1 MRISIVLGPF
11 KPPPP
16 APSGAVEKVWWSL
29 AEAFAARGHAVTVVG
44 PDHPD
49 LPRGEGWGGIA
60 YRRMPLHGRHRL
72 LAVDLLR
79 DLQWSRRVRDLLPES
94 DATITNCLFLPA
106 LLSRGSPR
114 RRRIGLLEAHV
125 QRFPKGQMRL
135 YRGVDRISTVSPAV
149 AEAIASQAPSL
160 ASRIRVVPNPV
171 DLRLFRPAEA
181 AAGGSGDAAGEAPLR
196 ILYTGRIHPEKGLH
210 LLVAAAASLAAEGRR
225 ISLRLVGPFAG
236 EAGGGGEAYRRRL
249 ESLAGEMPL
258 SIPGPLA
265 APAALAEALR
275 GCDLYCYPST
285 AAMGEAL
292 PVAPLEAMACGRAP
306 VVFDLPQY
314 RDCLADG
321 EDATVVPRGGDESA
335 SLREALRRLA
345 DDAGLRARRDAAAAR
360 RGLRFGVEAIAE
372 AHLADLTTS
381 IASLRGAPSP

>member
-49 LPRGEGWGGIA
+49 LPRDEGWGGVA
-60 YRRMPLHGRHRL
+60 FRRMPLRDRHRL

-79 DLQWSRRVRDLLPES
+79 DLLWSRKVRGRLPES
-94 DATITNCLFLPA
+94 DATITNCLFLPS
-106 LLSRGSPR
+106 LLRRGTPL

-149 AEAIASQAPSL
+149 AEAIASQCPPL
-160 ASRIRVVPNPV
+160 ADRIRVVPNPV
-171 DLRLFRPAEA
+171 DLRIFRPAEIPPA
-181 AAGGSGDAAGEAPLR
+181 AASADARLR

-225 ISLRLVGPFAG
+225 LSLRLVGPFAA

-249 ESLAGEMPL
+249 ESLAAGMPL
-258 SIPGPLA
+258 EIPGPLA
-265 APAALAEALR
+265 EPSRLAEAIR

-285 AAMGEAL
+285 AAVGEAL

-306 VVFDLPQY
+306 IVFDLPQY
-314 RDCLADG
+314 RGCLAAG
-321 EDATVVPRGGDESA
+321 RDATIVPRGGREET
-335 SLREALRRLA
+335 SLREAIRRLA
-345 DDAGLRARRDAAAAR
+345 DEAPLRATLDAAAAR
-360 RGLRFGVEAIAE
+360 GAARFGVEAIAE
-372 AHLADLTTS
+372 AHLADLSRS